1 MCVCSS
7 WTVLVGSRP
16 SVSLCRPII
25 CLHACLSVYQPPV
38 GPVVS
43 GANGVADYHPP
54 EVVALSPATLH
65 LVTWIGLRFGL
76 GPGRRSGPGL
86 RLGLRCGLP
95 YTANLARLTLTL
107 TRTLTLTQTLTLTLT
122 LIGPNEGCCPNPNPN
137 PNPNSNPR
145 WHLRLTRP
153 PIRSGRS
160 PRCRRRRRRR
170 RRRR

>member
-16 SVSLCRPII
+16 SVSLCRPKI
-25 CLHACLSVYQPPV
+25 CVHACLPV
-38 GPVVS
+38 RLSAGRRTRRS
-43 GANGVADYHPP
+43 GGNGVADYQPL
-54 EVVALSPATLH
+54 EVVGLSPATLH

-122 LIGPNEGCCPNPNPN
+122 LTSAHARASGCRDFSALARVRVRVRARFGLGLAP
-137 PNPNSNPR
+137 
-145 WHLRLTRP
+145 
-153 PIRSGRS
+153 
-160 PRCRRRRRRR
+160 
-170 RRRR
+170 